1 MLENFVV
8 MIKISYSYIMN
19 NQTHLI
25 NQKFFLCLKI
35 HNVMFLNFR
44 SVPKSRLIFH
54 CINTQ
59 KRLKH

>member
-35 HNVMFLNFR
+35 HNVMFLNFM
-44 SVPKSRLIFH
+44 SVPKSRLI
-54 CINTQ
+54 IY
-59 KRLKH
+59 